1 MEKLSLLYASTL
13 FDLALE
19 HGAVNEFRDQASLM
33 REVLQDNECQKML
46 LHPHIKAS
54 EKRDFLKKAFSGS
67 IHDDL
72 LSFLF
77 LASDKNREAFI
88 LPSLDALIDL
98 IERHMKIVTADVH
111 TASALD
117 EGRIAE
123 MKKVL
128 SAKLDKNVE
137 ISLNVDPSIIGGP
150 YVYVDGYYIDWT
162 VKKRLRDLTVH
173 MKEGCSA

>member
-13 FDLALE
+13 FDLSME
-19 HGAVNEFRDQASLM
+19 HGAVEEFLDQAALM
-33 REVLQDNECQKML
+33 RDVLQDHECQQVF
-46 LHPHIKAS
+46 LHPHVKAT
-54 EKRDFLKKAFSGS
+54 EKREFFKKAFSGK
-67 IHDDL
+67 IHNDL

-77 LASDKNREAFI
+77 LTADKNREEFI
-88 LPSLDALIDL
+88 LPSLEALIDM
-98 IERHMKIVTADVH
+98 IERHMKIVTANVY

-128 SAKLDKNVE
+128 SAKLDKKVE
-137 ISLNVDPSIIGGP
+137 LSLEVDPSVIGGP